1 MLPHEFWQQVYP
13 PASFQ
18 LEGRHNDRF
27 PATLRDGRQILL
39 PIRPLPDGKRA
50 LASLIINQASF
61 AVQDAIAEGLAAE
74 LSPLGPALIVG
85 LPTLGLTI
93 ASAVARKLG
102 HARYIPL
109 GTSRKYWYDDDLS
122 VPLSSITSPSHSK
135 RLYVDPRMLPLLENS
150 RVALVDDVTSSGVS
164 MAAGIALLAACGVEP
179 VALGVA
185 MLQTERWK
193 SRLTAVGERWP
204 ERMRAV
210 FKTPT
215 LVLQSDATWAVSND
229 LDFGQGK

>member
-85 LPTLGLTI
+85 LPTLGLTV

-109 GTSRKYWYDDDLS
+109 GTSRKFWYDDDLS

-164 MAAGIALLAACGVEP
+164 MAAGIALLAACGVRAGRPRRGDAADRAMEKSADRGRR
-179 VALGVA
+179 ALARANESG
-185 MLQTERWK
+185 LQNAHTGASVRCNLGSE
-193 SRLTAVGERWP
+193 
-204 ERMRAV
+204 
-210 FKTPT
+210 
-215 LVLQSDATWAVSND
+215 Q
-229 LDFGQGK
+229 

>member
-1 MLPHEFWQQVYP
+1 
-13 PASFQ
+13 
-18 LEGRHNDRF
+18 
-27 PATLRDGRQILL
+27 
-39 PIRPLPDGKRA
+39 
-50 LASLIINQASF
+50 
-61 AVQDAIAEGLAAE
+61 VQDAIAEGLAAE

-85 LPTLGLTI
+85 LPTLGLTV

-109 GTSRKYWYDDDLS
+109 GTSRKFWYDDDLS

>member
-13 PASFQ
+13 PASFR
-18 LEGRHNDRF
+18 LEGRYKDRF

-39 PIRPLPDGKRA
+39 PIRPLPDGEHA

-74 LSPLGPALIVG
+74 LASFGPEVIVG
-85 LPTLGLTI
+85 LPTLGLTV

-102 HARYIPL
+102 HARYVPL
-109 GTSRKYWYDDDLS
+109 GTSRKFWYDDDLS
-122 VPLSSITSPSHSK
+122 VPLSSITSPSHRK
-135 RLYVDPRMLPLLENS
+135 RLYVDPRMLPLLEDS

-164 MAAGIALLAACGVEP
+164 MAAGIDLMTVCGIEP
-179 VALGVA
+179 VVLGVA

-193 SRLTAVGERWP
+193 SRLRAVGEHWP
-204 ERMRAV
+204 GRMRAV
-210 FKTPT
+210 FETPI
-215 LVLQSDATWAVSND
+215 LARQQDGAWAASSTR
-229 LDFGQGK
+229 